1 MPSPHSLYGLRVIL
15 IVSPYF
21 YMDMNCFGL
30 VRVASSW
37 LRVGSVAVDSFG
49 WLRMISAGFG
59 WFRVVWC
66 FSSYGFCFALK
77 KTNELWRSILYQKD
91 SYRRNNKR
99 NNTVSRNANLK
110 SNIEEFQRSEVP
122 FSVGTLMH
130 LKEIQEGVGILQN
143 LYMFTQTKQ
152 VSQLDIFFSVKSN
165 C

>member
-1 MPSPHSLYGLRVIL
+1 M
-15 IVSPYF
+15 
-21 YMDMNCFGL
+21 
-30 VRVASSW
+30 
-37 LRVGSVAVDSFG
+37 
-49 WLRMISAGFG
+49 
-59 WFRVVWC
+59 
-66 FSSYGFCFALK
+66 
-77 KTNELWRSILYQKD
+77 YQKD

-130 LKEIQEGVGILQN
+130 LKEIQEGVGILQS